1 MSATIKWD
9 QGAIAN
15 LLYSQNGDVGKSLA
29 IRAQRVQD
37 GARSK
42 IHNRTGRLAASITKR
57 WTTVGPNLAIQVGS
71 WTCPYALFVHNGTR
85 PHVIRPRNATVL
97 RWEGGDGIH
106 FAHEVHHPGNAPNRF
121 LSDSLPLAL

>member
-1 MSATIKWD
+1 VSATIKWD

-71 WTCPYALFVHNGTR
+71 WTCPYALFVEMGAGPHNIPNAFGWGPNFGTHGR
-85 PHVIRPRNATVL
+85 FN
-97 RWEGGDGIH
+97 GK
-106 FAHEVHHPGNAPNRF
+106 FHPGNKAQHF